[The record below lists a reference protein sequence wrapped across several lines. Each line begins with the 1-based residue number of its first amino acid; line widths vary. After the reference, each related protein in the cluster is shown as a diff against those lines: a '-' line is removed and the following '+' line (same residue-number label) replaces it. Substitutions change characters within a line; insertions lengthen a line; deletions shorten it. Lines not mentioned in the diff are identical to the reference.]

1 MTEQT
6 STPTDRREDD
16 VTGFNCGYN
25 YFAQSLFFR
34 SGYVVRPGD
43 SLSAIALRV
52 YGNAAMWPAIY
63 AANADQI
70 GNPNLIYPGQALRLP

>member
-6 STPTDRREDD
+6 SIPTDSHEDD
-16 VTGFNCGYN
+16 VTGFHYGYGS
-25 YFAQSLFFR
+25 FAQPLFFR

-52 YGNAAMWPAIY
+52 YGDARLWPALY

-70 GNPNLIYPGQALRLP
+70 GNPNLIYAGQALRLP